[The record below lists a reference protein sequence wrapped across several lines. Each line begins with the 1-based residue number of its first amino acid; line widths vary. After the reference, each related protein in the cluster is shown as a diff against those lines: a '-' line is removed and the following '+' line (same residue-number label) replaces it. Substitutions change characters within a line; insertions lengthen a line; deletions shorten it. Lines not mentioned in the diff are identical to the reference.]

1 MPSLGTDAAREKRV
15 FLTGIYPSHGRTSDG
30 TTNATPE
37 NGKIY
42 KVKVQRRMLRIFLK
56 SCPVNKSAPQK

>member
-1 MPSLGTDAAREKRV
+1 MPTLGTDAARGKRV

-42 KVKVQRRMLRIFLK
+42 KVKVQRTMLRIF
-56 SCPVNKSAPQK
+56 